1 MSYLETGVLVEADDS
16 EDDKACSNRER
27 KSDHGKLAVVSC
39 EEQSTMAIDVHKQSS
54 MNSHSRASH
63 FLLQPL
69 AWTLCTQEQTT
80 AVVNHDSKNS
90 VGQYP
95 LSCTYIWLQ
104 RRSGFGTGGEYWKR

>member
-39 EEQSTMAIDVHKQSS
+39 KEQSTMAIDVLHKQSS

-63 FLLQPL
+63 FRLPTL
-69 AWTLCTQEQTT
+69 AQTLCTQEQTT
-80 AVVNHDSKNS
+80 AVVYHDSKNS
-90 VGQYP
+90 VPFVLHLYLVATQ
-95 LSCTYIWLQ
+95 
-104 RRSGFGTGGEYWKR
+104 E